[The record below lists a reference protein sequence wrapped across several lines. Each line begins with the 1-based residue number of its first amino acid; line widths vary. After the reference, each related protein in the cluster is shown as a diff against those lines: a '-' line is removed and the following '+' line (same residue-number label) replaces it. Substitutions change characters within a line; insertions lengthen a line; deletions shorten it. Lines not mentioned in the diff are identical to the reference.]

1 MLLTEFKREIIA
13 KPPGELTDWFLR
25 SETVEAFPTPEKY
38 NEFQAAVMTL
48 YPNAEKVA
56 VAGTANWSFSLNPNK
71 NFKTYD
77 HRSDVDT
84 VVVSPDDY
92 MRFWEEIRVFHRK
105 SYYRIGHR
113 EKQDL
118 LRKGQNIYS
127 GFVTP
132 NWIPDRSN
140 ETKHRHKQNLNQLTD
155 SRVGF
160 RPVTMFFFRNWDE
173 VVDYY
178 KRGFRLAKGLLTK

>member
-56 VAGTANWSFSLNPNK
+56 VAVTANWSFSLNPNK

-77 HRSDVDT
+77 HREAPLGSNL
-84 VVVSPDDY
+84 
-92 MRFWEEIRVFHRK
+92 VFGFQPNYK
-105 SYYRIGHR
+105 PPR
-113 EKQDL
+113 ERL
-118 LRKGQNIYS
+118 N
-127 GFVTP
+127 
-132 NWIPDRSN
+132 RS
-140 ETKHRHKQNLNQLTD
+140 EAR
-155 SRVGF
+155 
-160 RPVTMFFFRNWDE
+160 
-173 VVDYY
+173 
-178 KRGFRLAKGLLTK
+178 